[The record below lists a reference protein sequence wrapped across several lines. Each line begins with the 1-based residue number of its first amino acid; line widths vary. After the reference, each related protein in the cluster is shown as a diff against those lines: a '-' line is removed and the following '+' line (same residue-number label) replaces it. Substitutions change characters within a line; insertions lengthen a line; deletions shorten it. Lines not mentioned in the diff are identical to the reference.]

1 MKRTGTRALTIAWVT
16 GAIVAAIATGLVWR
30 FSLFASR
37 MPLRDLQ
44 DAPLESRVRLAGV
57 VTYPD
62 GPGKRFW
69 IQDDTGAML
78 IPADPTPLQLHAGQT
93 VEIKAVKSSRYDATE
108 GPSSVHFSDIKV
120 SASRLSL
127 KLAQPLPISIAQFP
141 TPDKNGMQVQVFGVL
156 HGIQVDPLKRT
167 QLYIA
172 ATGAEIPVV
181 VPGSPA
187 DYQQFLNAQISV
199 VGVPESTTN
208 PAVGQPRQRIW
219 VALRQNVQEV
229 EAPPASHLFT
239 IRGLYLDARN
249 NGGHLLRVR
258 GKVTENSPRGL
269 TLQDEW
275 GSIDIR
281 PGTAS
286 AVAVGAQVEAEGYP
300 SWDGLRISLSRA
312 RVRTLPGNP
321 PGLSTEQMR
330 HLPVLT
336 TVRQIRELSAE
347 RAAEALPLKISGVVT
362 YVDPIWRQF
371 YLQDATGGIYAKYS
385 GYGDLRA
392 GMRVSVTGI
401 TNPGNFAPVIVA
413 PIVTPVGR
421 AHFPPAVQA
430 DVVHA
435 SAGLLDSQYVSIEGV
450 VHPLKTGEDF
460 GHPIITFEL
469 FSTLGQV
476 HVNASPRFSAV
487 QELRGLED
495 ARVRIRGVL
504 GTVFNNRR
512 QIIGYQLAVE
522 NPEQIQILEPAPQNP
537 LATPP
542 TPIAKLLQ
550 FSPDMRPG
558 HRVRISGLVT
568 YLGRDRLFLQD
579 STGGVEVRGQTDS
592 LKVGDAVD
600 ALGYPILVGRYA
612 PVMTDAVFQPQ
623 GKSGTVAPLKTDP
636 EEILKGEDD
645 SRLVSVEARLLTSV
659 REPSRAV
666 LALRSGIRTFSAE
679 LDTTNRGDDLSQLR
693 SGSILRLTGVCVSQ
707 VDPNRLYTVLERAP
721 SEFRILLRSPHD
733 VQIVSPAPFWT
744 TRNVLILLIVV
755 SLLIPT
761 ILIWVVVLRRRVRLQ
776 TSALR
781 KAAETT
787 QALRDLS
794 ASMQK
799 VAQDQRYDK
808 KVYVRGNPEVAQLV
822 VGFNQMLAELHQ
834 RDEAKKAAEAK
845 LQHMAMVDE
854 LTGLPN
860 RRMLFD
866 RLQHSLATARRDK
879 HMVGLLYLDLD
890 GFKLVNDTY
899 GHNIGDLLLIQ
910 VAQRLRS
917 RARASDTVSRIGG
930 DEFTL
935 ILDRIKDP
943 ADADTAAQSVLDSI
957 EAPFSIE
964 GHRISIGVSVGI
976 SLYPQN
982 AAEGGQ
988 LLQQADCAMYAAKR
1002 NGKGQFVQFGDELG
1016 NAARERMTIENELRS
1031 AIADHA
1037 IVLHYQPEFDL
1048 ATHEI
1053 TRFEALAR
1061 WHHPSL
1067 GNISPLHFIP
1077 IAEENG
1083 LIFPLGAQILSAAC
1097 RAAREWNRIAGR
1109 DIPVAVNVSSVQ
1121 FARDS
1126 FADELRQILQETDL
1140 DPRLLQLELTE
1151 SATLA
1156 GIDRSADLLKGL
1168 KDLGVSLAIDDFG
1181 TGYSCLS
1188 YLPRLPF
1195 DALKVDRSFVSELVS
1210 RPESRAFLESIVT
1223 MAHNLN
1229 MKVIVE
1235 GIETQA
1241 ELSAVIELGADE
1253 AQGFLLGRATADVAN
1268 HLQAEANATPA
1279 QSPAD
1284 QIATEWTIAA
1294 PRRI

>member
-1 MKRTGTRALTIAWVT
+1 MKRSGTRALQIWLVT

-30 FSLFASR
+30 FSVLDSHMA
-37 MPLRDLQ
+37 LRDLQ
-44 DAPLESRVRLAGV
+44 DAPLETRVRLAGV

-78 IPADPTPLQLHAGQT
+78 IQVDPGPLQLQAGQT
-93 VEIKAVKSSRYDATE
+93 VEINAVKASRYDQAQ
-108 GPSSVHFSDIKV
+108 GPSSI
-120 SASRLSL
+120 RLSAIEVSSSKLTL
-127 KLAQPLPISIAQFP
+127 KLPQPLPISTAQFP
-141 TPDKNGMQVQVFGVL
+141 TPEKNGMQVQVLGVL
-156 HGIQVDPLKRT
+156 HGIQSDRLRHT
-167 QLYIA
+167 QLDIA
-172 ATGAEIPVV
+172 TTGAELPVL
-181 VPGSPA
+181 VPGLPA
-187 DYQQFLNAQISV
+187 DYEDMVNAQISV
-199 VGVPESTTN
+199 VGVPESTPN
-208 PAVGQPRQRIW
+208 PSAGQPRERIW
-219 VALRQNVQEV
+219 VALRQNVQRV
-229 EAPPASHLFT
+229 QSAPASRLYT
-239 IRGLYLDARN
+239 IRELYLDAQN

-258 GKVTENSPRGL
+258 GKITESWPRGL
-269 TLQDEW
+269 TIEDEW
-275 GSIDIR
+275 GSVDVQTE
-281 PGTAS
+281 TAIS
-286 AVAVGAQVEAEGYP
+286 VAVGAQVEAEGYP
-300 SWDGLRISLSRA
+300 AWDGLRISLSRA
-312 RVRTLPGNP
+312 RVRTLSAKP
-321 PGLSTEQMR
+321 PVSLSEHVR
-330 HLPVLT
+330 DLPALT
-336 TVRQIRELSAE
+336 TVQQVHGLPAE
-347 RAAEALPLKISGVVT
+347 RAAKALPVRLSGVLT

-371 YLQDATGGIYAKYS
+371 YLQDATGGIYSKYPGHYS
-385 GYGDLRA
+385 LHA
-392 GMRVSVTGI
+392 GMRVKINGI
-401 TNPGNFAPVIVA
+401 TNAGNFAPVIVA
-413 PIVTPVGR
+413 PTVTPLGT
-421 AHFPPAVQA
+421 APFPRPVQA
-430 DVVHA
+430 DAVHA
-435 SAGLLDSQYVSIEGV
+435 SDGLLDSQYVSIEGI
-450 VHPLKTGEDF
+450 VHPLKMGEDYR
-460 GHPIITFEL
+460 HPVMTFEL

-476 HVNASPRFSAV
+476 HVYASPDFPEFG
-487 QELRGLED
+487 ELRRFED

-504 GTVFNNRR
+504 GTVFNSRR
-512 QIIGYQLAVE
+512 QIIGFQLAVAS
-522 NPEQIQILEPAPQNP
+522 PEQIEILDPPVQDP
-537 LATPP
+537 LTKSPI
-542 TPIAKLLQ
+542 PIAKLLQ
-550 FSPDMRPG
+550 FSPEMHPG
-558 HRVRISGLVT
+558 HRVRISGVVT
-568 YLGRDRLFLQD
+568 YLAPDRLFLQD
-579 STGGVEVRGQTDS
+579 VTGGVEVRGQTNS
-592 LKVGDAVD
+592 IKVGDAVD
-600 ALGYPILVGRYA
+600 ATGYPMLVGRYA
-612 PVMTDAVFQPQ
+612 PVFTDATFRPQ
-623 GKSGTVAPLKTDP
+623 GKSSMISPLKTDP

-645 SRLVSVEARLLTSV
+645 SRLVTVEARLLTSI

-666 LALRSGIRTFSAE
+666 LAMGSGIRTFTAE
-679 LDTTNRGDDLSQLR
+679 LDTTNRGDDLNHLR

-707 VDPNRLYTVLERAP
+707 VDPNKLYTVLDRAP
-721 SEFRILLRSPHD
+721 SEFRILLRSPQD
-733 VQIVSPAPFWT
+733 VQIIRSAPFWT
-744 TRNVLILLIVV
+744 AKSILVLLVVV

-761 ILIWVVVLRRRVRLQ
+761 ILVWVAVLRHRVRLQ
-776 TSALR
+776 TAALR

-794 ASMQK
+794 TSMQK
-799 VAQDQRYDK
+799 VARDQRYDR
-808 KVYVRGNPEVAQLV
+808 KVYVQGNPEVAQLV

-899 GHNIGDLLLIQ
+899 GHNIGDLLLVQ

-943 ADADTAAQSVLDSI
+943 ADAEIAARSVLDTI
-957 EAPFSIE
+957 EAPFLIE
-964 GHRISIGVSVGI
+964 GHRIRIGASVGI

-988 LLQQADCAMYAAKR
+988 LLQQADCAMYAAKH
-1002 NGKGQFVQFGDELG
+1002 NGKGQVTQFGDELG

-1031 AIADHA
+1031 AIADRS

-1083 LIFPLGAQILSAAC
+1083 LIFPLGAQILSAGC
-1097 RAAREWNRIAGR
+1097 RAAREWSRIAGR
-1109 DIPVAVNVSSVQ
+1109 EIPVAVNVSSVQ
-1121 FARDS
+1121 FARDT
-1126 FADELRQILQETDL
+1126 FADELRQILQETGL

-1156 GIDRSADLLKGL
+1156 GIDRSAELLKSL

-1210 RPESRAFLESIVT
+1210 RSESRAFLESIVT

-1235 GIETQA
+1235 GIETTE
-1241 ELSAVIELGADE
+1241 ELRAVIELGADE
-1253 AQGFLLGRATADVAN
+1253 AQGFLLGRATADVAE
-1268 HLQAEANATPA
+1268 HLHAEANGISA
-1279 QSPAD
+1279 QNPAD
-1284 QIATEWTIAA
+1284 QNPAEWTFEAS
-1294 PRRI
+1294 RRI